1 MTSLRARLLLVT
13 VLVAAVAVVV
23 SALFS
28 RQVVSHE
35 FLRFV
40 GGGRPVDLAA
50 TRAALESRGSLARAD
65 DLLAR
70 ESRRLGRGLVLADSS
85 GAILATSAAAVRGA
99 RVRFGADGLVT
110 IASAPGAGGARG
122 GLQLELHRPPSVAVR
137 AGGAAAT
144 LFVLPE
150 PRGPEDP
157 QGFLRGVNRG
167 VWLGALAAIAVGAA
181 LVLLLAARIVGPIE
195 AVTRAARR
203 MEAGDLSARAGV
215 HGGSDEVVTLARGFD
230 AMAGSLERSAS
241 LRRQLTHDVAHEL
254 RTPLTNLRAQVEA
267 IEDGLVEPDAAAM
280 TSLHEEILLLGRLVD
295 DLAELAEAEA
305 GALKLDVQ
313 PLDAHEELARASLA
327 FAARARQR
335 GVTLEVI
342 APPGRRVRADALRL
356 AQMLGNL
363 VANALTHT
371 PEGGTVRLWAADD
384 DDGAHVM
391 IGVSDT
397 GPGIPDEH
405 RPHVFERFYRV
416 DPSRS
421 RATGGS
427 GLGLAIVRQL
437 AILQGGEVRAER
449 AGGDDRFARFE
460 SGPGARMVLR
470 LPAA

>member
-1 MTSLRARLLLVT
+1 MTGLRARLLLVT
-13 VLVAAVAVVV
+13 VLVAAVAVLV

-35 FLRFV
+35 FRRFV
-40 GGGRPVDLAA
+40 GGRPVDLAA
-50 TRAALESRGSLARAD
+50 TRAALAARATLAGAG
-65 DLLAR
+65 DLIAR
-70 ESRRLGRGLVLADSS
+70 EARRLGRGLVLADSS
-85 GAILATSAAAVRGA
+85 GAILATSAPVVRGA
-99 RVRFGADGLVT
+99 RVHFGADGLVA
-110 IASAPGAGGARG
+110 IRSVEPGS
-122 GLQLELHRPPSVAVR
+122 GLQLELHRPPMVAVR
-137 AGGAAAT
+137 DASGGAAT
-144 LFVLPE
+144 LLVLPE

-181 LVLLLAARIVGPIE
+181 LVTLLAARIVGPIE

-215 HGGSDEVVTLARGFD
+215 HGGNDEVATLARGFD
-230 AMAGSLERSAS
+230 AMAGSLERSAA

-267 IEDGLVEPDAAAM
+267 IEDGLVQPDPAAM
-280 TSLHEEILLLGRLVD
+280 ASLHEEILLLARLVD

-305 GALKLDVQ
+305 GALKLDLQV
-313 PLDAHEELARASLA
+313 LDVREELARAALA
-327 FAARARQR
+327 FSARARPR
-335 GVTLEVI
+335 GVALEVA
-342 APPGRRVRADALRL
+342 APPGLRVRADTLRL

-363 VANALTHT
+363 VANALTHA
-371 PEGGTVRLWAADD
+371 PEGGAVRLWAAADD
-384 DDGAHVM
+384 DRAHVT

-405 RPHVFERFYRV
+405 LPHVFERFYRV

-427 GLGLAIVRQL
+427 GLGLTIVRQL
-437 AILQGGEVRAER
+437 AILQGGEVRAGR

-460 SGPGARMVLR
+460 RGPGARMTLR